1 MSVSCSL
8 RTSCGGAGC
17 ISSMNPPAVSF
28 PRERDRP
35 GSWGSCFQ
43 MVHAYTQGQCIW
55 AMQGCMWWVLSTALS
70 LPLRRPLFLP
80 AACVS
85 VGDGFSSALPR
96 LALSCLFQDCVP
108 PYIGGDGPVCLQW
121 LAGLRVQTSALWS
134 PCRAILKSSTRQE
147 SPAGSP
153 GTAAETS
160 LWFILSHCPVL
171 PPSGSCSWGLS
182 HGTYISESF
191 SWAPNL
197 RQEVTAILPHFG
209 PVENVPYWS
218 CRIPQGHRAGE
229 GQREN
234 CTAVDSKSIAS
245 RCFLLTRFSPP
256 PAAALPSFVLDS
268 DANAPVV
275 GVVGRRWLDAG
286 AGNELSTTR
295 PHHTQRWVSSLTG
308 SLTGVPALP
317 WRFTLQDAHS
327 FLSPSGD
334 QITGTDKDWGQGD

>member
-182 HGTYISESF
+182 HGTYISESVSLGTQPETGGYCNF
-191 SWAPNL
+191 TPFWTCRKCALLKLQNSPGSQSWRGTEREL
-197 RQEVTAILPHFG
+197 HCSGLQVH
-209 PVENVPYWS
+209 
-218 CRIPQGHRAGE
+218 CIPLLSS
-229 GQREN
+229 
-234 CTAVDSKSIAS
+234 DSV
-245 RCFLLTRFSPP
+245 
-256 PAAALPSFVLDS
+256 LPST
-268 DANAPVV
+268 
-275 GVVGRRWLDAG
+275 GRCSAFICPGLRC
-286 AGNELSTTR
+286 
-295 PHHTQRWVSSLTG
+295 QC
-308 SLTGVPALP
+308 
-317 WRFTLQDAHS
+317 
-327 FLSPSGD
+327 PSGR
-334 QITGTDKDWGQGD
+334 GGGQALTWCWSR